1 MSSACIFFPFSFIKE
16 KKSFRCS
23 CSASRTSQRPRCKQR
38 GIYLAAPQGGGVF
51 DPRGSRQMDMQACPL
66 GSLLAGINLI
76 LNHPFLL
83 LISTGKKRMPNTK
96 HLTLFLL
103 PRLFNFFSV
112 QTLLHL
118 FLFSSIVLDN

>member
-83 LISTGKKRMPNTK
+83 LILTGKKRMPNTK
-96 HLTLFLL
+96 HLTLFYFPCYSIFSAFRRFSIFFFFLL
-103 PRLFNFFSV
+103 
-112 QTLLHL
+112 
-118 FLFSSIVLDN
+118 